1 MAELKLQHIY
11 KRYGSVTAVG
21 DFNIEVADGEFISFL
36 GPSGCGKTTTLRM
49 IAGFEK
55 PSEGVI
61 MIGDQEIS
69 NAEKGYFM
77 APEKRG
83 IGMVFQSYA
92 VWPHMNVVDNVG
104 YPLKIQNV
112 PKEERLK
119 QVMEMLELV
128 HLKEYAER
136 LPSQLSGGQ
145 QQRVALAR
153 ALVAKP
159 SLLLLDEP
167 LSNLDAKLR
176 ESMRFEISA
185 IQKDL
190 GITVIYVTHD
200 QSEAMTM
207 SDRIVVMSMGKV
219 QQIGKPYDIY
229 TKPANQMVADFIG
242 LVNFIPAT
250 AKGDRIFMQGYEG
263 VSFPNPKKLV
273 GEAVLA
279 VRPEQITLSKTGGMV
294 EGVMNH
300 RFYMG
305 DSVDYRVKVKDHIV
319 RVIQK
324 GAEYEKYKDGE
335 TVYLDFDNVMSFAKD
350 E

>member
-11 KRYGSVTAVG
+11 KRYGNVTAVG

-55 PSEGVI
+55 PTEGVI

-219 QQIGKPYDIY
+219 QQIGRPYDIY

-263 VSFPNPKKLV
+263 VSFPNPKKLA

-324 GAEYEKYKDGE
+324 GAGYNTYQDGE